1 MDHPPTGNLDYL
13 QSKALDA
20 AANGI
25 VITDVNGDIVWAN
38 PAVTQL
44 TGYSLAELLGQNPNL
59 LKAGKMEQE
68 FYQEMWKTILD
79 GRVWQGDV
87 INRRKDGSLYY
98 EDMTITPVRSED
110 GTRITHFIAVKQDV
124 SARREVESKLQE
136 TIVLQKEIEAR
147 LLELTIRDSLTGLFN
162 RSHFFE
168 LAQVEF
174 DRADRYMNDLS
185 VIMIDVDRFK
195 YINDHYGHLNG
206 DLVLETVARL
216 ARESLRNIDIIGRYG
231 GDEFV
236 ALLPQTTIKGAFQAA
251 ERLRVRIAETPIPAQ
266 GQIITP
272 ATYGV
277 NVTASLGVA
286 LYDVQCATLE
296 QLFDRADQMLYQSK
310 RDGRNRSSLWNG

>member
-1 MDHPPTGNLDYL
+1 MDHIPAGNLDYL

-25 VITDVNGDIVWAN
+25 VITDLSGKIVWAN

-44 TGYSLAELLGQNPNL
+44 TGYSLEELLGGNPRL
-59 LKAGKMEQE
+59 LKSGKMEPE
-68 FYQEMWKTILD
+68 FYQEMWDTIL
-79 GRVWQGDV
+79 GGSVWHGDV

-98 EDMTITPVRSED
+98 EEMTITPVRSED
-110 GTRITHFIAVKQDV
+110 EARITHFIAIKQDV
-124 SARREVESKLQE
+124 SARREVERKLQE
-136 TIVLQKEIEAR
+136 TIALQQETEAR

-185 VIMIDVDRFK
+185 VIMLDVDQFK
-195 YINDHYGHLNG
+195 HINDHYGHLNG
-206 DLVLETVARL
+206 DLVLQTVARL
-216 ARESLRNIDIIGRYG
+216 ARESLRSIDIIGRYG

-251 ERLRVRIAETPIPAQ
+251 ERLRVRIAETPVTAL
-266 GQIITP
+266 GQTI
-272 ATYGV
+272 

-310 RDGRNRSSLWNG
+310 RSGRNCSSLWSG

>member
-1 MDHPPTGNLDYL
+1 MDHSPAGNLDYL
-13 QSKALDA
+13 QSKALEA

-25 VITDVNGDIVWAN
+25 VITDVDGNIVWAN

-44 TGYSLAELLGQNPNL
+44 TGYPLEEILGGNPRV
-59 LKAGKMEQE
+59 LKSGKMEPE
-68 FYQEMWKTILD
+68 FYQEMWDTILG
-79 GRVWQGDV
+79 GRVWHGDV

-98 EDMTITPVRSED
+98 EEMTITPVHSGDEA
-110 GTRITHFIAVKQDV
+110 RITHFIAIKQDV
-124 SARREVESKLQE
+124 SARREVERKLQE
-136 TIVLQKEIEAR
+136 TIALQQETEAR

-185 VIMIDVDRFK
+185 VIMLDVDQFK
-195 YINDHYGHLNG
+195 HINDHYGHLNG
-206 DLVLETVARL
+206 DLVLQTVARL
-216 ARESLRNIDIIGRYG
+216 ARESLRSIDIIGRYG

-251 ERLRVRIAETPIPAQ
+251 ERLRVRIAETPVTAL
-266 GQIITP
+266 GQTI
-272 ATYGV
+272 

-310 RDGRNRSSLWNG
+310 RSGRNCSSLWSG

>member
-1 MDHPPTGNLDYL
+1 MDHPPAGKLDYL

-25 VITDVNGDIVWAN
+25 VITDVEGNIVWAN
-38 PAVTQL
+38 PAVAQL
-44 TGYSLAELLGQNPNL
+44 TGYSLEELLGENPRL
-59 LKAGKMEQE
+59 LKSEKMEPVV
-68 FYQEMWKTILD
+68 YQVMWETIMA

-98 EDMTITPVRSED
+98 EEMTITPVRSED
-110 GTRITHFIAVKQDV
+110 GTRITHFIAIKQDV
-124 SARREVESKLQE
+124 SARREVERKLQE
-136 TIVLQKEIEAR
+136 TIALQQETEAR

-216 ARESLRNIDIIGRYG
+216 ARECLRSIDIMGRYG

-251 ERLRVRIAETPIPAQ
+251 ERLRVRIAGTPVATQ
-266 GQIITP
+266 GQII
-272 ATYGV
+272 

-310 RDGRNRSSLWNG
+310 RSGRNCSSLWNG

>member
-1 MDHPPTGNLDYL
+1 MDHPPAGKLDYL

-25 VITDVNGDIVWAN
+25 VITDVDGNIVWAN
-38 PAVTQL
+38 PAVAQL
-44 TGYSLAELLGQNPNL
+44 TGYSLEELLGENPRL
-59 LKAGKMEQE
+59 LKSEKMEPVV
-68 FYQEMWKTILD
+68 YQVMWETIMA

-98 EDMTITPVRSED
+98 EEMTITPVRSED
-110 GTRITHFIAVKQDV
+110 GTRITHFIAIKQDV
-124 SARREVESKLQE
+124 SARREVERKLQE
-136 TIVLQKEIEAR
+136 TIALQQETEAR

-185 VIMIDVDRFK
+185 VIMLDVDQFK
-195 YINDHYGHLNG
+195 HINDHYGHLNG

-216 ARESLRNIDIIGRYG
+216 ARECLRSIDIIGRYG

-251 ERLRVRIAETPIPAQ
+251 ERLRVRIAETPVMAQ
-266 GQIITP
+266 DQTIS
-272 ATYGV
+272 
-277 NVTASLGVA
+277 VTASLGVA

-310 RDGRNRSSLWNG
+310 RGGRNCSSLWNG

>member
-1 MDHPPTGNLDYL
+1 MGHPPTGNLDYL

-25 VITDVNGDIVWAN
+25 VITDVNGNIVWAN

-44 TGYSLAELLGQNPNL
+44 TGYSLAELLGQTPRL
-59 LKAGKMEQE
+59 LKSDKMEPE
-68 FYQEMWKTILD
+68 LYQEMWKTILD
-79 GRVWQGDV
+79 GRVWHGDV

-110 GTRITHFIAVKQDV
+110 GTHITHFIAIKQDV
-124 SARREVESKLQE
+124 SARREVERKLQE
-136 TIVLQKEIEAR
+136 TVVLQQETEAR

-168 LAQVEF
+168 LAQAEF

-185 VIMIDVDRFK
+185 VIMIDVDHFK
-195 YINDHYGHLNG
+195 HINDHYGHLSG
-206 DLVLETVARL
+206 DLVLEMVARL

-251 ERLRVRIAETPIPAQ
+251 ERLRVRVAETPIMAQ
-266 GQIITP
+266 DQIINLT
-272 ATYGV
+272 V
-277 NVTASLGVA
+277 SLGVA

-310 RDGRNRSSLWNG
+310 RDGRNRSSLWNT

>member
-1 MDHPPTGNLDYL
+1 LDHPPTGNLDYL

-20 AANGI
+20 TANGI
-25 VITDVNGDIVWAN
+25 VIADVNGNIVWAN

-44 TGYSLAELLGQNPNL
+44 TGYSLVELLGQNPRL
-59 LKAGKMEQE
+59 LKSGKLGLE
-68 FYQEMWKTILD
+68 FYQEMWETILD
-79 GRVWQGDV
+79 GRVWHGDV

-98 EDMTITPVRSED
+98 EEMTITPVRSED
-110 GTRITHFIAVKQDV
+110 GTCITHFIAIKQDV
-124 SARREVESKLQE
+124 TTRREVERKLQE
-136 TIVLQKEIEAR
+136 TIALQQETEAR

-185 VIMIDVDRFK
+185 VIMIDVDHFK
-195 YINDHYGHLNG
+195 HINDHYGHLNG

-251 ERLRVRIAETPIPAQ
+251 ERLRVRIVETPIPAQ
-266 GQIITP
+266 DQII
-272 ATYGV
+272 

-310 RDGRNRSSLWNG
+310 SSGRNRVSLWNGEVKA

>member
-1 MDHPPTGNLDYL
+1 MDHKPIDDLNYL

-25 VITDVNGDIVWAN
+25 MIIDVAGDIVWAN
-38 PAVTQL
+38 LAATRL
-44 TGYSLAELLGQNPNL
+44 SGYSLEELLGQNPRL
-59 LKAGKMEQE
+59 LKSGKQSQE
-68 FYQEMWKTILD
+68 FYKEMWDTILD
-79 GRVWQGDV
+79 GRVWHGDV
-87 INRRKDGSLYY
+87 INRRKDGSFYY
-98 EDMTITPVRSED
+98 EDMTITPVHSGD
-110 GTRITHFIAVKQDV
+110 GRKITHFIAVKQDV
-124 SARREVESKLQE
+124 TDRREVESKLQE
-136 TIVLQKEIEAR
+136 TIVLQQEIEAR

-195 YINDHYGHLNG
+195 NINDHYGHLNG

-216 ARESLRNIDIIGRYG
+216 ARESLRSIDIIGRYG

-236 ALLPQTTIKGAFQAA
+236 ALLPQTTIKGALQAA

-266 GQIITP
+266 DQII
-272 ATYGV
+272 

-310 RDGRNRSSLWNG
+310 RSGRNRSSLWNE